1 MRYILR
7 QEPDDILLE
16 RQILRQEPDGILIES
31 KISRQE
37 PDGILL
43 ETDFE
48 RIIAVRL
55 IDFFE
60 TNHEGRY
67 CCY

>member
-1 MRYILR
+1 MR
-7 QEPDDILLE
+7 QEPDEILLE
-16 RQILRQEPDGILIES
+16 RQILRQEPNGILIES
-31 KISRQE
+31 KILRQE

-43 ETDFE
+43 KTNFE
-48 RIIAVRL
+48 RVIAVRL
-55 IDFFE
+55 IDFSE